1 VGYKSAKTAR
11 RTSSHGADGEMGRFR
26 AAPANTEAQCQDVT
40 VTLETGE
47 ADTRPGQQWLGA
59 TRARSRHG
67 SVEFEML
74 WEPAETGFRK
84 IPDRLGQLP
93 EIGWLSWRTHRGTG
107 SSGRLQLHGHQ
118 LLAIGT
124 P

>member
-1 VGYKSAKTAR
+1 MGYKSATTAR

-26 AAPANTEAQCQDVT
+26 ASPANTEAQCQDVT
-40 VTLETGE
+40 VNLETGE
-47 ADTRPGQQWLGA
+47 ADTRPGQQWLTA
-59 TRARSRHG
+59 TRPRTRDG

-74 WEPAETGFRK
+74 WDPEETGFCK
-84 IPDRLGQLP
+84 KPDRLDQLP
-93 EIGWLSWRTHRGTG
+93 EIGWRSWRTHRGTG